1 MFDCSLAKQGYSI
14 QTNTVWWVLA
24 EGSSLPHTVYTE
36 YSVAF
41 PIPGPRVEPRRRALP
56 VRGRDGD
63 PERQAQ
69 PRQHD
74 LDEDPGRLHGPRGA
88 ARQGRRGIP
97 PLHAGTGILSQ
108 PPEEARSLLIKGG
121 KEIIVDWVVKN
132 MQHFKMIETEKI
144 SPLWKKIVGKKLTA
158 KTGKRDIVTISR
170 KCKVIS
176 LPTSIPTVSY
186 WALQFRPSTAMHK
199 IVILKNSFEV
209 ICNLSG
215 IIWTQQRQRKQS
227 MQDDEAYFFSAQQF
241 KISLS

>member
-1 MFDCSLAKQGYSI
+1 MHSFSRFPGSNFLPHIRPTTRSRFHVTKIRANVYILFVMFDCSLAKQGYSI

-56 VRGRDGD
+56 LRGRDGD

-144 SPLWKKIVGKKLTA
+144 SSSERRLWG
-158 KTGKRDIVTISR
+158 
-170 KCKVIS
+170 
-176 LPTSIPTVSY
+176 
-186 WALQFRPSTAMHK
+186 
-199 IVILKNSFEV
+199 KNSRPKPE
-209 ICNLSG
+209 NG
-215 IIWTQQRQRKQS
+215 T
-227 MQDDEAYFFSAQQF
+227 
-241 KISLS
+241 